1 MSNLKSFDWALGHAI
16 PMTQY
21 VFVELDPEAD
31 VSSGIVFAHEFYGDA
46 YAEAYK
52 AMERQWLSREAKYQ
66 KRHQATGE
74 IFDIPALKAE
84 YFKTQGDHLV
94 GIPMMFLFPLLRTMK
109 LKQTDSVTAVDKMNG
124 LKKILKAHGVDL
136 RKGFTNLKFEKLL
149 WSENPGQQPKIII
162 RAVDENGEPMILRFE
177 ATGEAGYKTLLALN
191 ALEITQ
197 GMEFSIEFDSKAARP
212 NTPYIDHNV
221 ILTANGKEH
230 NGKAFVKSKRG
241 VNGELEVEL
250 LSKPG
255 KFVQKRERG
264 FMQDLFAQVLSEI
277 VARNAKVQ
285 EATTS

>member
-1 MSNLKSFDWALGHAI
+1 MSTLNSFDWGLGHAI
-16 PMTQY
+16 PMSTY
-21 VFVELDPEAD
+21 AFVELD
-31 VSSGIVFAHEFYGDA
+31 HEFYGDV

-66 KRHQATGE
+66 KRHESTGE

-84 YFKTQGDHLV
+84 YFKTDGEKT
-94 GIPMMFLFPLLRTMK
+94 GIPMMFLFPLLRAAKM
-109 LKQTDSVTAVDKMNG
+109 KQTDSVTAVEKMNA
-124 LKKILKAHGVDL
+124 LKKVLKSHGVVL
-136 RKGFTNLKFEKLL
+136 RKGFSNLRFEKLL

-162 RAVDENGEPMILRFE
+162 SAIDENSEPMILRFE

-221 ILTANGKEH
+221 LVTTNGNEH

-241 VNGELEVEL
+241 SNGEIEVEL
-250 LSKPG
+250 LAKPG
-255 KFVQKRERG
+255 KFVQKRERA

-285 EATTS
+285 ESVTI